1 MAHQATLLAV
11 IQRLPD
17 VHTITGLQIISGNG
31 DSQIRITYQGRKFVI
46 DGNLNVEQIVGMFRE
61 SNRYSQNI
69 EAVLKKKRTTLEP
82 VETLNDFFR
91 MLVALPD
98 KDTLQHIMI
107 GLGLSEEGSLE
118 ELRDAW
124 EKYLDLL
131 EEHGEIVE
139 IIWMHFGE
147 EMKARYLAAYE
158 NNLKGTK

>member
-1 MAHQATLLAV
+1 
-11 IQRLPD
+11 
-17 VHTITGLQIISGNG
+17 
-31 DSQIRITYQGRKFVI
+31 
-46 DGNLNVEQIVGMFRE
+46 
-61 SNRYSQNI
+61 
-69 EAVLKKKRTTLEP
+69 
-82 VETLNDFFR
+82 
-91 MLVALPD
+91 
-98 KDTLQHIMI
+98 MI

-131 EEHGEIVE
+131 EEHGEIVA